1 MKVLIVANSPGGLYQ
16 FRRELMGELV
26 KQYEVTV
33 LVPQGDF
40 FEEIGA
46 LGCKVKRMEMDRHG
60 TNPLSELKL
69 ISEYKK
75 EIRAAAPDIVL
86 TYTIKPNIYA
96 GMACASLGV
105 PYVANITG
113 LGTAIENPGLMQKVT
128 VTLYRYGLRKAQKV
142 FFQNA
147 ANKDFMVKNHVV
159 RGEYQV
165 IPGSGVNLEKHVFEP
180 YPSEAEGIRFLF
192 VGRIMRDKGI
202 NELLEAM
209 DKVHA
214 KHPDTTLDIVGGLD
228 GNYGDVM
235 KQAES
240 RGYIRYHGKQ
250 RDVHPYYMNAHC
262 TVLPSYHEGTAN
274 VLLESAS
281 TGRPV
286 IATRVPGCGETYEDG
301 VTGLGCDVKSAESL
315 AAAMEKFLG
324 QSEAEHAQMGK
335 LGREKMEKEYDRGIV
350 IRAYLDEIRKAKK

>member
-1 MKVLIVANSPGGLYQ
+1 MKVLIVANSTGGLYK
-16 FRRELMGELV
+16 FRGELLQELV
-26 KQYEVTV
+26 KRYEVEI
-33 LVPQGDF
+33 LIPNGDF
-40 FEEIGA
+40 IEEMKA
-46 LGCKVKRMEMDRHG
+46 MGCKFTLKDMDRHG

-75 EIRAAAPDIVL
+75 EIKAAAPDIVL

-96 GMACASLGV
+96 GMACASLGI

-113 LGTAIENPGLMQKVT
+113 LGTAIENPGIMQKVT

-147 ANKDFMVKNHVV
+147 ANKDFMVRHHVV
-159 RGEYQV
+159 KEPYQV
-165 IPGSGVNLEKHVFEP
+165 IPGSGVNLDKHTFEA
-180 YPSEAEGIRFLF
+180 YPSEADG
-192 VGRIMRDKGI
+192 IMRDKGI

-209 DKVHA
+209 KQVHE

-235 KQAES
+235 KEAES
-240 RGYIRYHGKQ
+240 LGYIRYHGRQ
-250 RDVHPYYMNAHC
+250 RDVHSFYTNAHC

-274 VLLESAS
+274 VLLESSS

-286 IATRVPGCGETYEDG
+286 ISTRVPGCRETYDDG
-301 VTGLGCDVKSAESL
+301 KTGIGCEVKNAASL
-315 AAAMEKFLG
+315 AEAMEKFLG
-324 QSEAEHAQMGK
+324 MSEAEHAQMGK
-335 LGREKMEKEYDRGIV
+335 LGREKMEREYDRGIV
-350 IRAYLDEIRKAKK
+350 IRAYLEEIRKAEK